1 MRYFGIP
8 GGEIWHRD
16 LLQRMRMAKDMAG
29 VWPAVLSKDTVLA
42 LDEFWRFCH
51 LVRNAYTIAMRG

>member
-1 MRYFGIP
+1 
-8 GGEIWHRD
+8 
-16 LLQRMRMAKDMAG
+16 MAKDMAG